1 MSKTH
6 FTIKSS
12 FIVYFVLLVVF
23 ALLTYSALIHL
34 TRTITQLQQAQ
45 TTRFQVAHSIN
56 EFTSITEAMARD
68 AMAFVSSEQPE
79 FKQRY
84 EQHASVFHGAPD
96 HPQSLR
102 YLIQTS
108 PLAEA
113 EQKGFEQAYALA
125 AELSS
130 AQKNALAI
138 ASGEIEDD
146 DGTVRIALP
155 NTLMAQALLFNQAYQ
170 DITHQLSALLAQINQ
185 SQRERVEND
194 VNEATRK
201 SRSAY
206 GLALISLCAM
216 LLGSGLGLW
225 RLYGSIRQP
234 LRQSMT
240 QARRLAAGDLQAHI
254 IHQRHDE
261 LGQLLHALNGIGTGL
276 QHTLRTVHQHS
287 DDLQHASQRLV
298 QNHSDLRDL
307 SEKQN
312 HQLEKTE
319 QTCQLVSH
327 NIFNQSQQIAQAHEL
342 SQHTAQLMQAGS
354 LSSAQMT
361 QAMQAIQQS
370 TQQIRGIVELIQTI
384 SFQTNLLALN
394 AAVEAARAGSEG
406 RGFAVVAAE
415 VRQLALR
422 SAQASQDIERLIT
435 TNVEQIERGSS
446 SAQQAHNFSEKI
458 AQTMNEVQTI
468 MTQVA
473 YGFAEQKDQVT
484 HMHQTVTDLSRTTNQ
499 KLRLMDQAA
508 HETTV
513 QLTQV
518 QALHQLIDCF
528 SFSSQK
534 TQDVHSHPTSTL
546 ALY

>member
-84 EQHASVFHGAPD
+84 EQYAAVFHGAKD

-102 YLIQTS
+102 HLIHTS
-108 PLAEA
+108 PLS
-113 EQKGFEQAYALA
+113 EQEKKRFEQAYSLA
-125 AELSS
+125 TQLST
-130 AQKNALAI
+130 AQKDALAI
-138 ASGEIEDD
+138 ATGEIAEA

-170 DITHQLSALLAQINQ
+170 NITHQLGEHLSQIKQ
-185 SQRERVEND
+185 SQHEHLTSE
-194 VNEATRK
+194 VNTAIHK
-201 SRSAY
+201 SRNAY
-206 GLALISLCAM
+206 LLALISLSVM

-234 LRQSMT
+234 VRQSME
-240 QARRLAAGDLQAHI
+240 QARRLAAGDLHAYI
-254 IHQRHDE
+254 THQRHDE

-276 QHTLRTVHQHS
+276 QHTLSTVYQHS
-287 DDLQHASQRLV
+287 DDLQHASLRLV
-298 QNHSDLRDL
+298 QNHADLRDS
-307 SEKQN
+307 SEEQN
-312 HQLEKTE
+312 LQLHKTE
-319 QTCQLVSH
+319 QTCNSLAH
-327 NIFNQSQQIAQAHEL
+327 NIFNQSQKIVHAHEL
-342 SQHTAQLMQAGS
+342 SQDAAQLMQAGN

-361 QAMQAIQQS
+361 QAMNTIEQS
-370 TQQIRGIVELIQTI
+370 TQQISGIIELIQTI

-394 AAVEAARAGSEG
+394 AAVEAARAGPEG

-435 TNVEQIERGSS
+435 TNIEQIKRGST
-446 SAQQAHNFSEKI
+446 SAAQAHALNGKM
-458 AQTMNEVQTI
+458 AQTIDSVQAI

-473 YGFAEQKDQVT
+473 QGFAEQKEQVT
-484 HMHQTVTDLSRTTNQ
+484 HMHQTVTDLSRITTQ
-499 KLRLMDQAA
+499 KLAVMDQAT
-508 HETTV
+508 HETTA
-513 QLTQV
+513 QLKQV
-518 QALHQLIDCF
+518 QALHQLIHCF
-528 SFSSQK
+528 SFRPQK
-534 TQDVHSHPTSTL
+534 TAAADSDRMPSL
-546 ALY
+546 ALH

>member
-12 FIVYFVLLVVF
+12 FIVYFALLVVF
-23 ALLTYSALIHL
+23 ALLTYSALHHL

-45 TTRFQVAHSIN
+45 ATRYQVAHSIN
-56 EFTSITEAMARD
+56 EFSSITEAMARD

-84 EQHASVFHGAPD
+84 EHYAHVFHEALE

-102 YLIQTS
+102 YLIHAS
-108 PLAEA
+108 PLS
-113 EQKGFEQAYALA
+113 EQEKKGFEQAYALA
-125 AELSS
+125 AELSV

-138 ASGEIEDD
+138 ASGEIEED
-146 DGTVRIALP
+146 DGTIRIALP
-155 NTLMAQALLFNQAYQ
+155 NTLMAQALLFNQGYQ
-170 DITHQLSALLAQINQ
+170 NTTHQLSELLAKINQ
-185 SQRERVEND
+185 SQRERVDAD

-201 SRSAY
+201 SQSAY
-206 GLALISLCAM
+206 LLALISLCLM

-225 RLYGSIRQP
+225 RLYGSIRHP

-254 IHQRHDE
+254 THQRQDE

-276 QHTLRTVHQHS
+276 QHTLSTVHQHS
-287 DDLQHASQRLV
+287 DDLQDASQCLV
-298 QNHSDLRDL
+298 QNHSDLRGL

-312 HQLEKTE
+312 HQLQKTE
-319 QTCQLVSH
+319 HTCQLLAQ

-342 SQHTAQLMQAGS
+342 SQQAAQLMQAGS

-361 QAMQAIQQS
+361 QAMKAIQQS
-370 TQQIRGIVELIQTI
+370 TEQISGIIELIQTI

-435 TNVEQIERGSS
+435 TNVEQIERGSC
-446 SAQQAHNFSEKI
+446 SAQQAHTFNEKMTL
-458 AQTMNEVQTI
+458 TMNEVQAI

-473 YGFAEQKDQVT
+473 HGFTEQKEQVT
-484 HMHQTVTDLSRTTNQ
+484 HMHQTVTDLSCITNQ

-508 HETTV
+508 HETTA
-513 QLTQV
+513 QLNQV

-534 TQDVHSHPTSTL
+534 TQDVSPNSRVPL
-546 ALY
+546 ALH